1 MRIFLALIPLC
12 LGMLVLFFLCDFDI
26 TALEN
31 VIAYLTPFDWHAVGV
46 SLYCGAIIGWERML
60 SKKVLGMRTSI
71 FIVLGTY
78 IFTAVSMAVSE
89 ENAVADAT
97 RVIGQIV
104 SGIGFLGAGVMF
116 NRDNKVTGLTS
127 AATIWMLAA
136 LGVCIGVGYLT
147 TAVILS
153 TLGVILL
160 LVISEIDDGIVSFT
174 KALTTKPVKHW
185 RVHQHYVL
193 GGFMEYYIETR
204 TGKFGF
210 WHRDPT
216 IYTEYND
223 ALQLCKE
230 LAGPND
236 IVER

>member
-1 MRIFLALIPLC
+1 MRILLAFIPLC
-12 LGMLVLFFLCDFDI
+12 LGLFVLVALCDFDI
-26 TALEN
+26 IALEN
-31 VIAYLTPFDWHAVGV
+31 VITYLTPFDWHAVGV
-46 SLYCGAIIGWERML
+46 SFYCGAIIGWERML

-78 IFTAVSMAVSE
+78 IFTSISITVSE

-116 NRDNKVTGLTS
+116 NRDNKVSGLTS

-153 TLGVILL
+153 TLGVMLL
-160 LVISEIDDGIVSFT
+160 LIISEIDDGIVSFT
-174 KALTTKPVKHW
+174 KSLATKPVKHW

-210 WHRDPT
+210 WKRSPES
-216 IYTEYND
+216 YSSYND

-230 LAGPND
+230 LAGSSD
-236 IVER
+236 IVEI